1 MEVKGMT
8 IKNESSVTV
17 SISGR
22 KVEPGKTGTFY
33 EAAFDTHNVNTIGG
47 YVIITTEYSQRY
59 FECFGCI
66 EAVEGGEI
74 DPETNLHEIIIRDKA
89 S

>member
-1 MEVKGMT
+1 MT
-8 IKNESSVTV
+8 VRNESSVTV

-22 KVEPGKTGTFY
+22 KVNPGETGTFY
-33 EAAFDTHNVNTIGG
+33 EAAFDIHDVNTIGG
-47 YVIITTEYSQRY
+47 YVVITTEYSERY

-66 EAVEGGEI
+66 EAIEGKEV
-74 DPETNLHEIIIRDKA
+74 DPETNLHEIIIRDA